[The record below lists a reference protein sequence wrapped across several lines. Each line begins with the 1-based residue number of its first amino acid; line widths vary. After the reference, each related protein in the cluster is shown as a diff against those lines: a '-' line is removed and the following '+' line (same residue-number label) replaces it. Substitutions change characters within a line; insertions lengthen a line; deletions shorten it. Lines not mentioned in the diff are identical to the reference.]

1 MMKLIKMSQNRL
13 HEESQGIQ
21 ESDIESSDEDDKTQP
36 AYWKRDD
43 DYMKLPDN
51 VRNAIEMS

>member
-1 MMKLIKMSQNRL
+1 MN
-13 HEESQGIQ
+13 EESAAIY

-43 DYMKLPDN
+43 DYMRLPEN

>member
-1 MMKLIKMSQNRL
+1 MN
-13 HEESQGIQ
+13 EESAAIQ

-43 DYMKLPDN
+43 DYMRLPEN